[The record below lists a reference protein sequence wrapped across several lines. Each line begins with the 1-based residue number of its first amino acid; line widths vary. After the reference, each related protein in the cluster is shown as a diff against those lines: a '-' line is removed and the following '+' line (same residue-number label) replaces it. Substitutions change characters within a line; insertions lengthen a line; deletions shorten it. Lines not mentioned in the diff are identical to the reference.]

1 MKPPILSLSLSP
13 SVSLPPPSHSTEWQR
28 WHSIVQKTL
37 SWKRAAVA
45 ACAQPFPQI
54 LPPLSGPSEPVGV
67 RGQKLTAQRQRN
79 TLLFS
84 DTTSV
89 ISAVNA

>member
-1 MKPPILSLSLSP
+1 MKRKWQEERETSYTLSLPLSP

-54 LPPLSGPSEPVGV
+54 LPPS
-67 RGQKLTAQRQRN
+67 RGRQSR
-79 TLLFS
+79 
-84 DTTSV
+84 
-89 ISAVNA
+89 